1 MSRVAAATHRRTIA
15 DGLAQSGD
23 NFLLLRFIAASLVI
37 YGHAPAIT
45 GGSSATDLFV
55 WLGVGHYSG
64 AIAVDLFFIISG
76 FLVTGSFLR
85 HPQLLDFL
93 WARAIRILPAYAAC
107 LLLSAL
113 LLGALFST
121 LPPGEYY
128 THADTWDYVL
138 RGLKLNTDLAWQL
151 PGVFSGNPQTAT
163 VNGSIWTLP
172 AEVRMYVW
180 VALLGVI
187 AVLCWRSLFNLMALG
202 LLAVG
207 LYAPEQL
214 PLVPIPDYVR
224 LAALFLCGACCYINR
239 DRIPL
244 RGSLLLALL
253 LMAWVCRATPAYP
266 WLFAAAEVAFVF
278 WFAYDTP
285 WRRFNR
291 FGDYSYGL
299 YLWGFPAQQ
308 VVAALAGGLSGHANA
323 LCGFLLAL
331 ALAIGS
337 WHLIEKPALAW
348 KRWPARCRDWVVR
361 RRKSA
366 SGDAG
371 SARLRSAP
379 G

>member
-1 MSRVAAATHRRTIA
+1 MAAASRTRTIA
-15 DGLAQSGD
+15 DGLAQSAD

-45 GGSSATDLFV
+45 GGASATDLFV
-55 WLGVGHYSG
+55 WLGWGHYSG

-85 HPQLLDFL
+85 HPQVVDFL

-107 LLLSAL
+107 LMLSAL
-113 LLGALFST
+113 LLGALFT
-121 LPPGEYY
+121 VLPAGEYY
-128 THADTWDYVL
+128 LHSGTWDYVL
-138 RGLKLNTDLAWQL
+138 RGLKLDTDLAWQL
-151 PGVFSGNPQTAT
+151 PGVFAGNPQTAT

-187 AVLCWRSLFNLMALG
+187 AVLRWRTLFNLMALG

-207 LYAPEQL
+207 LSAPEQL
-214 PLVPIPDYVR
+214 PLVPIPDYLR

-244 RGSLLLALL
+244 RGSLLLALM
-253 LMAWVCRATPAYP
+253 LMAWICRATPAYP
-266 WLFAAAEVAFVF
+266 WLFGAAEVAFVF

-285 WRRFNR
+285 WRGFNR
-291 FGDYSYGL
+291 FGDYSYGI

-308 VVAALAGGLSGHANA
+308 VIAALAAGLSGHANA
-323 LCGFLLAL
+323 LCGFVLAL

-337 WHLIEKPALAW
+337 WHLIEKPMLAW
-348 KRWPARCRDWVVR
+348 KRWPARCRAWLAAR
-361 RRKSA
+361 GRSA
-366 SGDAG
+366 
-371 SARLRSAP
+371 ARETGCDTLRSAP